1 MNPRF
6 LLAAAAML
14 ALVACDR
21 PRSAAPAA
29 DSPAKPAVAG
39 SDVPVLP
46 VSKGDSWTY
55 LVKLTIP
62 ADVTSPGAAEVQTR
76 HERTRTYLGRVAAAE
91 GLPETDCF
99 EVTVPGS
106 PAEREFVQIENDRV
120 LMRGSLILRPE
131 TTKPMWLEK
140 PIPFVI
146 AGMKPGTA
154 MPEFRTSDGA
164 LTRRTEVIAREEI
177 KVPAGAFP
185 CVRLLTTG
193 TDGDLELRRTVWFSF
208 GKGIIR
214 EEKTRYRG
222 DKLVFR
228 EVQELTAIRKGS

>member
-1 MNPRF
+1 MKLPP
-6 LLAAAAML
+6 LLAAAALFAL
-14 ALVACDR
+14 ASCQRDKTTA
-21 PRSAAPAA
+21 AGKAPAA
-29 DSPAKPAVAG
+29 PPAQAEA
-39 SDVPVLP
+39 DIPVLP
-46 VSKGDSWTY
+46 VSKGDTWIY
-55 LVKLTIP
+55 QVKLTIP
-62 ADVTSPGAAEVQTR
+62 ADVTSPGAAEVNTR
-76 HERTRTYLGRVAAAE
+76 HERIRTYIGKASAAE

-106 PAEREFVQIENDRV
+106 PTEREFVQIENDRV

-131 TTKPMWLEK
+131 TTKPMWLAT

-164 LTRRTEVIAREEI
+164 LTRKTEIIARETI
-177 KVPAGAFP
+177 QVPAGSYTCA
-185 CVRLLTTG
+185 RLLTTG
-193 TDGDLELRRTVWFSF
+193 TDGDLELRRTVWFAF

-228 EVQELTAIRKGS
+228 EVQELTSFRKGS